1 MQETHLSED
10 RAMTRVS
17 CIASGARTATFWLC
31 ARLGVFWRPQAATR
45 RRRPRPIWAIAAT
58 FGLWAQTAAWSANSV
73 TFKLDFSP
81 VGYHAPFYACV
92 SRHVYDK
99 YGLSVDIIPG
109 NGSYPAVLD
118 LAGGKADFAFA
129 DTSLLALAALQGG
142 LNSVKV
148 VAMVFEVTP
157 YSVLYLRNKGIAKPT
172 DLAGKTEANFQGS
185 GVGRIFRMFARLNDV
200 NISGVKEILSAPATY
215 LNPLVV
221 GQADFSPSTVNQFV
235 NLRDP
240 AKQAGND
247 LAEFRFIDYGI
258 DMYGAALLANTKS
271 IDERSDI
278 VKRFVQASLE
288 CVQWTA
294 RNPASAVD
302 ELLKSNP
309 QLNRERALEELRAIL
324 SVSIPR
330 GRTAT
335 NPLQLGWVD
344 AEKMDHTVELVRQ
357 AYDLP
362 QSATPIKLY
371 VNSFVAK
378 P

>member
-1 MQETHLSED
+1 MWD
-10 RAMTRVS
+10 
-17 CIASGARTATFWLC
+17 
-31 ARLGVFWRPQAATR
+31 
-45 RRRPRPIWAIAAT
+45 
-58 FGLWAQTAAWSANSV
+58 
-73 TFKLDFSP
+73 
-81 VGYHAPFYACV
+81 GYFAC
-92 SRHVYDK
+92 
-99 YGLSVDIIPG
+99 
-109 NGSYPAVLD
+109 
-118 LAGGKADFAFA
+118 
-129 DTSLLALAALQGG
+129 LL
-142 LNSVKV
+142 V
-148 VAMVFEVTP
+148 
-157 YSVLYLRNKGIAKPT
+157 
-172 DLAGKTEANFQGS
+172 
-185 GVGRIFRMFARLNDV
+185 LNDV

-258 DMYGAALLANTKS
+258 DMYGAALLANTKT

-294 RNPASAVD
+294 KNPASAID

-330 GRTAT
+330 GRTVT

-362 QSATPIKLY
+362 QSATPTKIY

>member
-1 MQETHLSED
+1 M
-10 RAMTRVS
+10 
-17 CIASGARTATFWLC
+17 
-31 ARLGVFWRPQAATR
+31 
-45 RRRPRPIWAIAAT
+45 
-58 FGLWAQTAAWSANSV
+58 WAQTAAWSADSV

-99 YGLSVDIIPG
+99 YGLSVDIISG

-118 LAGGKADFAFA
+118 LAGGGRLCLRGYEPF
-129 DTSLLALAALQGG
+129 ALAALQGG

-247 LAEFRFIDYGI
+247 LAEFVS
-258 DMYGAALLANTKS
+258 S
-271 IDERSDI
+271 ITE
-278 VKRFVQASLE
+278 
-288 CVQWTA
+288 
-294 RNPASAVD
+294 
-302 ELLKSNP
+302 
-309 QLNRERALEELRAIL
+309 
-324 SVSIPR
+324 
-330 GRTAT
+330 
-335 NPLQLGWVD
+335 
-344 AEKMDHTVELVRQ
+344 
-357 AYDLP
+357 
-362 QSATPIKLY
+362 
-371 VNSFVAK
+371 
-378 P
+378 